1 MNQLK
6 GKFGQKKLLKIFLIL
21 LSVLSMSALIIYF
34 FFNPY
39 RDSVSK
45 WEVQN
50 ITLDQVLT
58 KEQAIED
65 LEFLKEKYETIHYL
79 AIDGLSEGF
88 LEQYEYEI
96 ENLSDSPTMLEV
108 WQAASRITH
117 TLGDG
122 HSQVNCALKED
133 YYDVPYS
140 ISDGIVYIN
149 IEDERYKVIEIN
161 GVSIE
166 QIKENAYKLLSYE
179 NDIYKEYKFLLYIGG
194 SKHYLR
200 LLGSSSFEKYTV
212 SYEKD
217 GKIQTN
223 QFEPKTV
230 TDSAKKD
237 FVFYEIDKE
246 NDVGILTLNECEY
259 NDHYKAVL
267 EKFFTQVK
275 ENKIRN
281 IAVDLRN
288 NGGGSSFAANEFIR
302 YLKVDRVEDY
312 TSSYR
317 IKYVNGKSPFHKINN
332 KKKNN
337 LLYEGNVYVL
347 TSPATF
353 SSAMNFSVLLQDNGL
368 AKVIGEPCGNKP
380 SQYGE
385 VVTFLMPNTKLYF
398 NSSIAYFERPNK
410 ELTDELYQEPDYYIE
425 SDKAIEKLYE
435 IIK

>member
-1 MNQLK
+1 M
-6 GKFGQKKLLKIFLIL
+6 
-21 LSVLSMSALIIYF
+21 LSVLVSIALILYF
-34 FFNPY
+34 LFNPY
-39 RDSVSK
+39 SDSVSK

-50 ITLDQVLT
+50 ITLDQVLI

-79 AIDGLSEGF
+79 AIDGLSDEF
-88 LEQYEYEI
+88 LEKYEYEI

-122 HSQVNCALKED
+122 HSNVNCALKEE

-140 ISDGIVYIN
+140 ISDGIIYIN

-166 QIKENAYKLLSYE
+166 QLKQNAYNLLSYE
-179 NDIYKEYKFLLYIGG
+179 NYIYKEYKFLSHIGG
-194 SKHYLR
+194 SKSLLR
-200 LLGSSSFEKYTV
+200 LLGCSYFENYTV

-230 TDSAKKD
+230 TDSSKKD

-267 EKFFTQVK
+267 EEFFTQVK

-288 NGGGSSFAANEFIR
+288 NGGGSSFVANEFIR
-302 YLKVDRVEDY
+302 YLNVDGAEDY
-312 TSSYR
+312 TSYYR
-317 IKYVNGKSPFHKINN
+317 IKNINGKSPFHKINN
-332 KKKNN
+332 KKINN
-337 LLYEGNVYVL
+337 LIYEGDMYVL
-347 TSPATF
+347 TSPVTF

-368 AKVIGEPCGNKP
+368 AKVIGQPSGNKP

-410 ELTDELYQEPDYYIE
+410 ELKDELYQEPDYYIE
-425 SDKAIEKLYE
+425 SDKAIEKLHE